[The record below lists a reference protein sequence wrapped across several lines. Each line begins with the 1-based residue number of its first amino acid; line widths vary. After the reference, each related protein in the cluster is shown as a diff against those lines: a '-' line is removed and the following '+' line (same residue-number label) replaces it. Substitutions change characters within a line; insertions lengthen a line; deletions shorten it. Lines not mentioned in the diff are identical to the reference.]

1 MLKSV
6 FKRIAFL
13 LFAVLISGCSMETS
27 IKGEFLLDN
36 NFKMVKEFE
45 NEEQCSDENRW
56 FLFASTFAM
65 HSDKT
70 YELTLQYK
78 NGDKKEFK
86 GEYKIYV
93 GSEGHSGEGYF
104 TLDSNKLDII
114 FQRSYFLIF
123 ELPVEY
129 NPSGNETIRVLHFQ
143 RW

>member
-6 FKRIAFL
+6 FKGITFL
-13 LFAVLISGCSMETS
+13 LFATLISGCTMETS

-56 FLFASTFAM
+56 FLFASTFTM

-70 YELTLQYK
+70 YELTLKYK
-78 NGDKKEFK
+78 NGEKKEFK

-104 TLDSNKLDII
+104 TLDGNRLDII

-129 NPSGNETIRVLHFQ
+129 NPPGNETIRVLHFQ